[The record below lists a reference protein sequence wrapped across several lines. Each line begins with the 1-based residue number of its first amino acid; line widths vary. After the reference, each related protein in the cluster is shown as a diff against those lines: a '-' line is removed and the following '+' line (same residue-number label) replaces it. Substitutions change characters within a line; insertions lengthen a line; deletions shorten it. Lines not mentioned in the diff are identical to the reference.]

1 MNKNSINNVVEFM
14 VKVLI
19 VAGIVIGVILSIS
32 IVLFIKNEKKNLI
45 TKSDS
50 IKTQKEYPAAVGT
63 YLEEK
68 YGKKFIVNPKGSDG
82 GGSPIPFSQGCY
94 TMTYEAYAEE
104 DSDFIFCVD
113 VIPRSIDNSDI
124 REIRDSYCW
133 KFLRTKLRRKLEE
146 KLNETLADE
155 YKVYISIY
163 GGTTFESYVMQDSKI
178 EDYFRSSRIQPRIS
192 ICVFV
197 SENNKSTELKV
208 EKDMDQ
214 LLIALKGNNN
224 VNIDF
229 IYYVT
234 KSKKEFE
241 YIDVKNEERK
251 DFIVYKSNYPEVYK
265 RSIWSIEM
273 DEKFE
278 IKIDTNDI

>member
-1 MNKNSINNVVEFM
+1 M
-14 VKVLI
+14 
-19 VAGIVIGVILSIS
+19 
-32 IVLFIKNEKKNLI
+32 
-45 TKSDS
+45 
-50 IKTQKEYPAAVGT
+50 
-63 YLEEK
+63 
-68 YGKKFIVNPKGSDG
+68 
-82 GGSPIPFSQGCY
+82 
-94 TMTYEAYAEE
+94 
-104 DSDFIFCVD
+104 
-113 VIPRSIDNSDI
+113 
-124 REIRDSYCW
+124 
-133 KFLRTKLRRKLEE
+133 
-146 KLNETLADE
+146 ADE

-163 GGTTFESYVMQDSKI
+163 GGTTFESYVMPDSKI

-197 SENNKSTELKV
+197 SQNNKSTELKV

-214 LLIALKGNNN
+214 LLIALKENNN

-234 KSKKEFE
+234 KSKKEFG